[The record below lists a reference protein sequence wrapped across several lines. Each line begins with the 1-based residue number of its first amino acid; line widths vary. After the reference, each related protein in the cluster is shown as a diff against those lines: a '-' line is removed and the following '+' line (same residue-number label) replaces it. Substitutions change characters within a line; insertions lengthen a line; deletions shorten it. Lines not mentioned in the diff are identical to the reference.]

1 MARYTGAVCRLCR
14 RSGEKLM
21 LKGNRCVTKCILEK
35 KPKPPGSQPGRGRPR
50 RLSDRGQQLREKQKV
65 RYSYGLLEKQFRRTF
80 AQAERQ
86 EGITGD
92 NLLVLLERRLDNVVY
107 RLSFAES
114 RSQARQLVRHGH
126 IMVNGRRTDIPSYQV
141 KEGDIVSW
149 RPESTKL
156 EYYKQL
162 KKEIEGRL
170 VAGWMNLDRQ
180 KMEGK
185 VLSLP
190 VPDNLEAKYDA
201 ALVVGYYS
209 R

>member
-21 LKGNRCVTKCILEK
+21 LKGNRCITRCTLEK
-35 KPKPPGSQPGRGRPR
+35 RPKPPGLQPGRPR

-92 NLLVLLERRLDNVVY
+92 NLLVLLERRLDNAVY
-107 RLSFAES
+107 RLGFAES

-126 IMVNGRRTDIPSYQV
+126 IVVNGRRTDIPSYQV
-141 KEGDIVSW
+141 KEDDIISW
-149 RPESTKL
+149 RLESTKL
-156 EYYKQL
+156 EYFKQL
-162 KKEIEGRL
+162 KKEIEGRM

-190 VPDNLEAKYDA
+190 VPDDLEAKYDA
-201 ALVVGYYS
+201 ALVVSYYS